1 MMQYKIEDGVENG
14 DYVAYPQDFLKDG
27 MKTHH
32 EPAQASDGSMEE
44 SGGEEILQ
52 EETGEISEEEALP
65 EGAEEITGEETT
77 QEETSEEIIEGE
89 DSSPEL

>member
-1 MMQYKIEDGVENG
+1 
-14 DYVAYPQDFLKDG
+14 
-27 MKTHH
+27 
-32 EPAQASDGSMEE
+32 MEE

-89 DSSPEL
+89 DSSTEL